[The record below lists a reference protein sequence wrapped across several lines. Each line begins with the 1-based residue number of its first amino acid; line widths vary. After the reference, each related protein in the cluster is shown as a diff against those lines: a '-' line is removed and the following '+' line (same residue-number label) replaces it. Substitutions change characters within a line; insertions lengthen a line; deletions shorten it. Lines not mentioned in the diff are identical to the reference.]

1 VVQIPSPKPGESV
14 KTFKVTL
21 KDRPEPEIINAE
33 KCKVS
38 LDQIYF
44 GDRDTIFFLDNVIS
58 VEKLSV

>member
-1 VVQIPSPKPGESV
+1 VVQITSPKPGEFV

-44 GDRDTIFFLDNVIS
+44 GDRDTIFLLENVIS
-58 VEKLSV
+58 VERLSA